1 MENLEKEP
9 TVAEEMNI
17 LNKTFEEMPNQF
29 TGREWSKKLLKNG
42 FLEKKIKDNKNRYFF
57 LQMKAENLGYK
68 SKTWIKKPEFQKS
81 TGMFKDEEP
90 IITSR
95 PIETIKAPEINE
107 EKAIE
112 FLKSKGYKIM
122 KPVSNWEEI

>member
-1 MENLEKEP
+1 MVNRERLEQKIQESDI
-9 TVAEEMNI
+9 MH
-17 LNKTFEEMPNQF
+17 KTFEEMPNKF
-29 TGREWSKKLLKNG
+29 TGFLFNKTLIKNG
-42 FLEKKIKDNKNRYFF
+42 YPSEKIRKGEGNQDFLRP
-57 LQMKAENLGYK
+57 MAENLGYK

-90 IITSR
+90 IIISK
-95 PIETIKAPEINE
+95 PIETIKAPEMNE

>member
-1 MENLEKEP
+1 MVNRERLEQQIQESD
-9 TVAEEMNI
+9 I
-17 LNKTFEEMPNQF
+17 IRKTFDEMPNQF
-29 TGREWSKKLLKNG
+29 TGMQFNKALVRNG
-42 FLEKKIKDNKNRYFF
+42 YPKQTIKENKGRCDFLRP
-57 LQMKAENLGYK
+57 MAENLGYK
-68 SKTWIKKPEFQKS
+68 AKTWIKNPEFQKS

-90 IITSR
+90 IIISK
-95 PIETIKAPEINE
+95 PIETIKAPEMNE